1 MGQYYMALVERG
13 GKSTR
18 YSLQIKGWREEQER
32 GEYGSYNGV
41 KLMEHSYFNNSF
53 MDAIT
58 ADLYHHKAKVA
69 WVGDYASDFKWE
81 EEGKPDPKEL
91 FAKTWEID
99 GGEDIEDNGGMTLED
114 KYLVNHTKKQYVD
127 GNEYYE
133 YNKFKWGED
142 TPWSCIHPLSLLTAC
157 GNGLGGGDYH
167 EDNPDYNMVG
177 YWCWDVISIEDASFD
192 KTGYELLPLDFCE
205 RGLKRS
211 ETYERANKE

>member
-13 GKSTR
+13 GKDTR
-18 YSLQIKGWREEQER
+18 YSLQIKGWKEEQER

-91 FAKTWEID
+91 FARTWEID

-114 KYLVNHTKKQYVD
+114 KYLVNHTKKLYVS
-127 GNEYYE
+127 GNEYWDL
-133 YNKFKWGED
+133 NKFQWGNEGKYWC
-142 TPWSCIHPLSLLTAC
+142 THPLSLLTAC
-157 GNGLGGGDYH
+157 GNGLGGGDYWKNYPDADKVGEWCMDEISV
-167 EDNPDYNMVG
+167 EDTPPKDYKKVN
-177 YWCWDVISIEDASFD
+177 YNFKEDTSN
-192 KTGYELLPLDFCE
+192 ELL
-205 RGLKRS
+205 
-211 ETYERANKE
+211 